1 MNLSKIKILIYDFD
15 GVICQ
20 SVNIKTEAFRELY
33 KHQSK
38 DKIEEFIVF
47 HYEHGGVS
55 RFKKIEHME
64 TKILKKKKSMK
75 DINELAMKFSE
86 SVKDKVI
93 NSDYVD
99 GADHFIKK
107 NSELF
112 KQYICTGTPDDEI
125 NKIVEG
131 KHITKY
137 FDGVYGSPATK
148 VEIIER
154 ILKQN
159 KIDSDKVIF
168 FGDALT
174 DYKAAMITGC
184 KFIGIKNLHTD
195 FPKDCNLINDFKNLE
210 IK

>member
-38 DKIEEFIVF
+38 DKIEKFIDF
-47 HYEHGGVS
+47 HYKYGGVS

-64 TKILKKKKSMK
+64 TKILKKKKKMK
-75 DINELAMKFSE
+75 EINDLAMKFSE
-86 SVKDKVI
+86 LVKDKVI

-99 GADHFIKK
+99 GAAYFIKK
-107 NSELF
+107 NSKLF

-131 KHITKY
+131 KHITNY
-137 FDGVYGSPATK
+137 FDGVYGSPSTK

-159 KIDSDKVIF
+159 KIDSDKVVF

-195 FPKDCNLINDFKNLE
+195 FPKDCDLINDFKNLQ

>member
-38 DKIEEFIVF
+38 DKIEKFIDF
-47 HYEHGGVS
+47 HYKYEV
-55 RFKKIEHME
+55 FLVLKIEHME
-64 TKILKKKKSMK
+64 TKILKKKKMK
-75 DINELAMKFSE
+75 EINDLAMKFSE
-86 SVKDKVI
+86 LVKDKVI

-99 GADHFIKK
+99 GAAYFIKK
-107 NSELF
+107 NSKLF

-131 KHITKY
+131 KHITNY
-137 FDGVYGSPATK
+137 FDGVYGSPSTK

-159 KIDSDKVIF
+159 KIDSDKVV
-168 FGDALT
+168 FGDAY

-195 FPKDCNLINDFKNLE
+195 FPKDCDLINDFKNLQ